1 MREKVNAYLAACGYT
16 DIEWHIARSV
26 YITATRYGL
35 HTAVDVF
42 DVIAEMARK
51 GW

>member
-1 MREKVNAYLAACGYT
+1 MREKIERYLTNCGYT
-16 DIEWHIARSV
+16 NIEWHVGRYA

-42 DVIAEMARK
+42 DLVAEMARK
-51 GW
+51 GL